1 MQSPYNLIFLI
12 FSIPLGFTVTSTRKE
27 REDKLILHLGKM
39 HHAHFLCALNQPF
52 NVRFAIN
59 HNYNAL
65 TSTNKL
71 KVLRKFLLK
80 LMKSCFKE
88 LWVVIVD
95 DTECSDQ
102 ESIDLF
108 DVLTKRDTVFFV
120 LSIGR
125 KFNTEFQVY
134 SNFLVRAKVIE
145 LVGIDK
151 WYHAGLACQV
161 LSVKGLPAELEKLI
175 QEKSFG
181 NPGWIES
188 YLVSLLQAGGLEIR
202 MISKKE
208 AIEKGYVLPPMS
220 MLKRFVPN
228 TPHLNTNNEER
239 TDKWQ
244 MYGTSFKDSDALLL
258 HRSNGQ
264 KRAKSIMTIDTQ
276 EAMIAVCN
284 ILDNFTY
291 EDVDTKIT
299 MDVMILKLFDSLTSL
314 DQLLLKCA
322 SVIGETVNRH
332 MLESLMNISAKREIG
347 LAIMK
352 LFEIRVFGCAIGD
365 FSRNEGPIIFIRNV
379 QNPATEIDVFC
390 SCINLTISNE
400 LSDLP
405 RYASCGLMR
414 FKMTMF
420 RVTTYQL
427 VIMCNYRILIKMPD
441 SV

>member
-1 MQSPYNLIFLI
+1 
-12 FSIPLGFTVTSTRKE
+12 
-27 REDKLILHLGKM
+27 
-39 HHAHFLCALNQPF
+39 
-52 NVRFAIN
+52 
-59 HNYNAL
+59 
-65 TSTNKL
+65 
-71 KVLRKFLLK
+71 
-80 LMKSCFKE
+80 
-88 LWVVIVD
+88 
-95 DTECSDQ
+95 
-102 ESIDLF
+102 
-108 DVLTKRDTVFFV
+108 
-120 LSIGR
+120 
-125 KFNTEFQVY
+125 
-134 SNFLVRAKVIE
+134 
-145 LVGIDK
+145 
-151 WYHAGLACQV
+151 
-161 LSVKGLPAELEKLI
+161 
-175 QEKSFG
+175 
-181 NPGWIES
+181 
-188 YLVSLLQAGGLEIR
+188 
-202 MISKKE
+202 
-208 AIEKGYVLPPMS
+208 
-220 MLKRFVPN
+220 
-228 TPHLNTNNEER
+228 
-239 TDKWQ
+239 
-244 MYGTSFKDSDALLL
+244 
-258 HRSNGQ
+258 
-264 KRAKSIMTIDTQ
+264 MTIDTQ